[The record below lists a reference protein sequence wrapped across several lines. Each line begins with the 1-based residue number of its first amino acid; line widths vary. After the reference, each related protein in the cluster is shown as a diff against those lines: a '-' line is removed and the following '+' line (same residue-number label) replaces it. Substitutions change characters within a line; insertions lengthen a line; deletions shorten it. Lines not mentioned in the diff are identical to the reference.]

1 MRRALYPLLAL
12 IVAALLAPI
21 VGSTPSAAQNWPTRN
36 VRFILTL
43 GPGSGTD
50 IGGRLIAD
58 RLTKKWG
65 QPVVIENRPGGDGIV
80 AINAFVS
87 AKDDH
92 VLLLSPSSSFIAHP
106 WMHENRPY
114 KNEDLAPIARV
125 SNTVIGISVPTELPV
140 KSFAELVAL
149 AKAKPGELNWAG
161 VTGALDFNFSGWLK
175 VANLDMKKVP
185 YRNPVEAANDLAANR
200 VQVYESAVA
209 IAQPQLQAGKIKLLV
224 VVNSSR
230 APTYPNI
237 PTVAEVG
244 HPALTIDG
252 LVGLFGPPTMPMA
265 LRQKIAAD
273 IKDVMETDPIIKDR
287 LTATAQLFAPGGP
300 EEFAKSIEAQRAI
313 IAKNARDLGI
323 PEKK

>member
-1 MRRALYPLLAL
+1 MRRPGLAFVAFALATIVVPLLG
-12 IVAALLAPI
+12 AA
-21 VGSTPSAAQNWPTRN
+21 PSAAQQWPTRS

-50 IGGRLIAD
+50 IGGRLLAD

-92 VLLLSPSSSFIAHP
+92 ILLLSPSSSFIAHP

-114 KNEDLAPIARV
+114 KLSDLAPIARV
-125 SNTVIGISVPTELPV
+125 SNTIIGISVPKDLPV
-140 KSFAELVAL
+140 NSFGELVAL
-149 AKAKPGELNWAG
+149 ARAKPGELNWAG
-161 VTGALDFNFSGWLK
+161 VTGALDFNFAGWLK
-175 VANLDMKKVP
+175 VANLNMNKVP

-209 IAQPQLQAGKIKLLV
+209 IAQPQIQAGRIRLLV
-224 VVNSSR
+224 VVNTNR
-230 APTYPNI
+230 APNYPDV
-237 PTVAEVG
+237 PTVTEAG
-244 HPALTIDG
+244 HPGLAIDG

-273 IKDVMETDPIIKDR
+273 IKEVMEGDAIIKDR
-287 LTATAQLFAPGGP
+287 LRATAQLFAPGGP
-300 EEFAKSIEAQRAI
+300 EEFAKSIEDQRAI

-323 PEKK
+323 PEKN